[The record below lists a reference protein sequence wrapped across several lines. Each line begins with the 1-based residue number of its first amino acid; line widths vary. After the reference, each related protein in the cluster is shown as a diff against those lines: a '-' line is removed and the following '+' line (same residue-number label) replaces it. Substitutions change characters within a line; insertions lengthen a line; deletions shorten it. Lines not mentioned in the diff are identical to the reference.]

1 NLDENGYFPQI
12 DLELEREY
20 LIDTIESDL
29 NDKRTYAIGKA
40 LDLVFEDEPFGIK
53 RYGYVEDA
61 KVITAKSLA
70 DAWKELVEKARIE
83 IFFSGPGSA
92 DAAEKVFAEKIASI
106 KRSPK
111 EASEAEIVD
120 YSPFKE
126 AEESMDI
133 VQGKLVMVF
142 RMGAPKTEHEKN
154 SARVLSALYGGTA
167 FSKLFMNVREKMSL
181 CYYADSH
188 FERGSGIMLVDC
200 GIEFENREKAQ
211 QEIIRQLELVA
222 KGDFTDEEF
231 ADTKGA
237 IFNSLGSV
245 GDTLYSIESWYMSG
259 ILEENPIT
267 PEEDAAAIKK
277 ITKEDVM
284 KAAEKAKLSA
294 VFFLKGGE
302 NA

>member
-1 NLDENGYFPQI
+1 MI
-12 DLELEREY
+12 
-20 LIDTIESDL
+20 
-29 NDKRTYAIGKA
+29 
-40 LDLVFEDEPFGIK
+40 
-53 RYGYVEDA
+53 
-61 KVITAKSLA
+61 
-70 DAWKELVEKARIE
+70 
-83 IFFSGPGSA
+83 
-92 DAAEKVFAEKIASI
+92 
-106 KRSPK
+106 
-111 EASEAEIVD
+111 
-120 YSPFKE
+120 
-126 AEESMDI
+126 
-133 VQGKLVMVF
+133 
-142 RMGAPKTEHEKN
+142 
-154 SARVLSALYGGTA
+154 
-167 FSKLFMNVREKMSL
+167 
-181 CYYADSH
+181 
-188 FERGSGIMLVDC
+188 VDC